1 MYRKCYNIIL
11 ERLAQ
16 ASYAALAV
24 VTRDILVI
32 EMWAGQLACEGL
44 NWIIKRVVREERP
57 VGTMV

>member
-57 VGTMV
+57 VGTME

>member
-1 MYRKCYNIIL
+1 MYQKCCNIIL

-57 VGTMV
+57 VGTME